1 MNPQAKLTITSDT
14 TITGL
19 TAPSYQKGTKPVK
32 VQFLLNGLPVL
43 TKSASE
49 CFKVQTRS
57 NTKLP
62 EHRGRVGEVAC
73 ALVRCSFT
81 DHVTPPWKLVFGN
94 NLGTGTTSCLEE
106 LLFKKQMRQPHVQP
120 HVQLVAL
127 QQQKQMRHVTD

>member
-62 EHRGRVGEVAC
+62 EHRWSGKLTGH
-73 ALVRCSFT
+73 SNPF
-81 DHVTPPWKLVFGN
+81 PP
-94 NLGTGTTSCLEE
+94 S
-106 LLFKKQMRQPHVQP
+106 
-120 HVQLVAL
+120 L
-127 QQQKQMRHVTD
+127 QSPDPVIHLQNMKFSSPTLREKRHTQR